1 MVSPHPQIPETSRLT
16 PRIAGLYDT
25 PENVVAEVT
34 YIPPP
39 LPANAKI
46 PVRSQPSEQ
55 AYIDYLT
62 SPTSSFNPADPMEVN
77 LVKEISNPHSRAK
90 KQKRWQ
96 ELQRREKA
104 LLEEY
109 VKAELKDLQGRTRRE
124 ARAEATFKWKQRIEA
139 DRKAELKR
147 RWQLRGQEAKL
158 LRKRARA
165 AKKEAKRNQKLA
177 DLVLE
182 QGPNQVI
189 PASAGP

>member
-1 MVSPHPQIPETSRLT
+1 MSLPRSLIPLLPCPLTPRSLPAHPLSRLT
-16 PRIAGLYDT
+16 SITCHHPHH
-25 PENVVAEVT
+25 P
-34 YIPPP
+34 
-39 LPANAKI
+39 
-46 PVRSQPSEQ
+46 
-55 AYIDYLT
+55 
-62 SPTSSFNPADPMEVN
+62 SFNPADPIEVN
-77 LVKEISNPHSRAK
+77 LVKEVSNPHSRAK
-90 KQKRWQ
+90 KQRRWQ
-96 ELQRREKA
+96 ERQRHEKA

-109 VKAELKDLQGRTRRE
+109 IKAELKDLQGRTRRE

-182 QGPNQVI
+182 QGQNQVI
-189 PASAGP
+189 PA